1 MVWLFDEIHQWEQE
15 DPNQVHQVPIQ
26 ANVLD
31 CGVVFFVEFASF
43 GSQGQPQDNPNTN
56 HNV

>member
-26 ANVLD
+26 ANILD

-43 GSQGQPQDNPNTN
+43 GPQS
-56 HNV
+56 